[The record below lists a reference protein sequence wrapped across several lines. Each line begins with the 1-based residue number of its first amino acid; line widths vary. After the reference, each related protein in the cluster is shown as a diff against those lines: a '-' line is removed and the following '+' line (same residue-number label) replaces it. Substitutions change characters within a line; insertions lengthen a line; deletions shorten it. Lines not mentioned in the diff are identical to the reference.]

1 MRRTTAA
8 CSSST
13 VCKIL
18 RAMWKYTAMLLLWLL
33 CLVAAAPAQNQT
45 ATEQHANEVFDQIL
59 ESVSQ
64 SETLDPLHLPEQVAS
79 FDRTFLV
86 RFHGET
92 RLYNTTLTGLSTVQR
107 TGNCRFQM
115 DEKGLDVLADVG
127 VGALDLDSKAHVK
140 FMGRGPT
147 VDLHVHIDYVR
158 VLLEALQVDGV
169 VQLRRFKVQELLGFT
184 LKINGLGPLSYMFNF
199 FSTYFTRLFK
209 GIVRSRVE
217 KVLSS
222 QIERKIRELKLTF

>member
-1 MRRTTAA
+1 
-8 CSSST
+8 
-13 VCKIL
+13 
-18 RAMWKYTAMLLLWLL
+18 MWKAALLLLPLL
-33 CLVAAAPAQNQT
+33 MCLVVADPAQNQS
-45 ATEQHANEVFDQIL
+45 ASEQHANKVFDQLL
-59 ESVSQ
+59 ESVSET
-64 SETLDPLHLPEQVAS
+64 ETLDPLHLAEQVTG

-86 RFHGET
+86 RFHGEI

-107 TGNCRFQM
+107 TGNCRFHV
-115 DEKGLDVLADVG
+115 DEKGPDVLADVG

-158 VLLEALQVDGV
+158 VLLEALQVDKV
-169 VQLRRFKVQELLGFT
+169 LQLRRFKVQELLGFT

-199 FSTYFTRLFK
+199 FSTYFTKLFK

-217 KVLSS
+217 KILSA
-222 QIERKIRELKLTF
+222 QIEKKIRELKLAI

>member
-1 MRRTTAA
+1 MP
-8 CSSST
+8 
-13 VCKIL
+13 
-18 RAMWKYTAMLLLWLL
+18 MLPWLL
-33 CLVAAAPAQNQT
+33 CLVATALASQNQSV
-45 ATEQHANEVFDQIL
+45 AEQHANEVFDQIL

-64 SETLDPLHLPEQVAS
+64 SERLDPLQLPEQVAG

-92 RLYNTTLTGLSTVQR
+92 RLYNTTLTGLSTVRR

-115 DEKGLDVLADVG
+115 DDKGLDVLADVG

-169 VQLRRFKVQELLGFT
+169 VQLRQFKVQELLGFA

-199 FSTYFTRLFK
+199 FSTYFTMLFK

-217 KVLSS
+217 KVLSA
-222 QIERKIRELKLTF
+222 QIEKKIRELKHSLF

>member
-1 MRRTTAA
+1 
-8 CSSST
+8 
-13 VCKIL
+13 
-18 RAMWKYTAMLLLWLL
+18 MWKAAVMLLPLLL
-33 CLVAAAPAQNQT
+33 CLVVAAPAQNQS
-45 ATEQHANEVFDQIL
+45 AAEQHANEVFDQIL

-86 RFHGET
+86 RFHGEI
-92 RLYNTTLTGLSTVQR
+92 RLYNTTLTGLSTVTR

-115 DEKGLDVLADVG
+115 DDKGLDVLADVG

-140 FMGRGPT
+140 FMGRGPA

-169 VQLRRFKVQELLGFT
+169 MQLRRFKVQELLGFT

-199 FSTYFTRLFK
+199 FSTYFTKLFK
-209 GIVRSRVE
+209 GIVRSHVE
-217 KVLSS
+217 KILSA
-222 QIERKIRELKLTF
+222 QIEKKIRDLKLSF

>member
-1 MRRTTAA
+1 
-8 CSSST
+8 
-13 VCKIL
+13 
-18 RAMWKYTAMLLLWLL
+18 MWKYTAMLLLWLL

-45 ATEQHANEVFDQIL
+45 AAEQHANEVFDQIL

-169 VQLRRFKVQELLGFT
+169 VQMRRFKVQELLGFT

-199 FSTYFTRLFK
+199 FSSYFTRLFK

-222 QIERKIRELKLTF
+222 QIEKKIRELKLTF